1 MDSNRRDLSIIFGAV
16 RKKLAGKPHRGSRVQ
31 QSNQQSGDDDYLQE
45 VTSATYSPGI
55 TSVNSTTNFCHSDH
69 NSRRSKLKKNTLDK
83 RLKNLQQTYSNEPDN
98 SNSGLLS
105 SATADSIRAAP
116 RDRYNLIYFSLILS
130 GIGFLL
136 PYNSFVIGGVDYFQ
150 DRYPN
155 TTIIFDLS
163 SIYIFTQFL
172 AVCINN
178 LLISLISF
186 KVRIC
191 FGYFLSIAV
200 LLIVSIF
207 EIGFDLFAND
217 GYQLNLFAIAIVSFG
232 CTGELDFHRFK
243 WNEFNHEFK
252 IQFTNYNW
260 SIIIDYNL

>member
-1 MDSNRRDLSIIFGAV
+1 MDSNRRDLSTIFGCV
-16 RKKLAGKPHRGSRVQ
+16 RKKLAGKPARVRVQ
-31 QSNQQSGDDDYLQE
+31 QSDSQTDDYLQE

-55 TSVNSTTNFCHSDH
+55 TSVNSTTNFCNTDH
-69 NSRRSKLKKNTLDK
+69 NARRSKLKKNTLDK
-83 RLKNLQQTYSNEPDN
+83 RLKNLQQTYSNEPNN
-98 SNSGLLS
+98 SSSGLLPS
-105 SATADSIRAAP
+105 EPASLRAAP

-130 GIGFLL
+130 GSAFLV

-150 DRYPN
+150 ERYPN

-163 SIYIFTQFL
+163 SIYIITQFI
-172 AVCINN
+172 AVIINN

-200 LLIVSIF
+200 LLVVSVF
-207 EIGFDLFAND
+207 EIGYDLFAIDN

-232 CTGELDFHRFK
+232 CTGA
-243 WNEFNHEFK
+243 
-252 IQFTNYNW
+252 
-260 SIIIDYNL
+260 NLFD

>member
-1 MDSNRRDLSIIFGAV
+1 MDANRRDLSIIFGCV
-16 RKKLAGKPHRGSRVQ
+16 RKKLAGRSHRGRVQ
-31 QSNQQSGDDDYLQE
+31 AGDQPGGDDDYLQE

-55 TSVNSTTNFCHSDH
+55 TSVNSTTNFCQSDH
-69 NSRRSKLKKNTLDK
+69 NSRRSKLKKNTLDR
-83 RLKNLQQTYSNEPDN
+83 RLKNLQQTYPNEPDN

-105 SATADSIRAAP
+105 TAPGSLRQHTP
-116 RDRYNLIYFSLILS
+116 KDRYNLIYFSLILS
-130 GIGFLL
+130 GMGFLL
-136 PYNSFVIGGVDYFQ
+136 PYNSFVIGGVHYFQ

-191 FGYFLSIAV
+191 FGYVLSIAV
-200 LLIVSIF
+200 LLIVSIG
-207 EIGFDLFAND
+207 EVGYDLFAND
-217 GYQLNLFAIAIVSFG
+217 NSYQLNLFAIAIVSFG
-232 CTGELDFHRFK
+232 CTGEPKFDFH
-243 WNEFNHEFK
+243 
-252 IQFTNYNW
+252 
-260 SIIIDYNL
+260 